1 MRTRWP
7 AVSLAFAI
15 IVAAPGLRSAAWAE
29 TLVETNVDS
38 RLNLQFRVAEAAL
51 KSWVPAP
58 WQINPATSGAAK
70 DANLTVVL
78 LQRLLVLGADG
89 KPTAGPTH
97 RTVALVVPAKN
108 TQTDESAPMVIRVF
122 TADPQGV
129 PGPYK
134 NSVRAS
140 VRRDLTLK
148 GEGNEPGAGSEHWQM
163 QTDGG
168 SIEVQLAYQRG
179 VPSRSKAE
187 SKVYSAVEPTFFRL
201 YRVDQGMD
209 VVKSVPAGIDR
220 VQSYRFRSTVTE
232 LARLFDGSE
241 QLIAVSVIP
250 WYVREVRL
258 P

>member
-1 MRTRWP
+1 
-7 AVSLAFAI
+7 VSVALTI
-15 IVAAPGLRSAAWAE
+15 IVTAIVTAPGLRPAAWAE

-58 WQINPATSGAAK
+58 WQINPATSGPGK

-78 LQRLLVLGADG
+78 LQRLLVLDPDG
-89 KPTAGPTH
+89 KPTPGATH

-108 TQTDESAPMVIRVF
+108 PQTNESAPVVIRVY

-134 NSVRAS
+134 NSVKAS
-140 VRRDLTLK
+140 VRREFTLR
-148 GEGNEPGAGSEHWQM
+148 GDGNEPGAGNEQWQM
-163 QTDGG
+163 QTNGG
-168 SIEVQLAYQRG
+168 SIEVQVAYQRG
-179 VPSRSKAE
+179 VPSRSKGE

-201 YRVDQGMD
+201 YRVDQGVD

-220 VQSYRFRSTVTE
+220 LQSYRFRSTVTE

-241 QLIAVSVIP
+241 QLIAASVIP

>member
-1 MRTRWP
+1 MRTRWL
-7 AVSLAFAI
+7 AVSIALTL
-15 IVAAPGLRSAAWAE
+15 IVAAPGLRPAAWAE

-51 KSWVPAP
+51 KSWVPTP
-58 WQINPATSGAAK
+58 WQINPAASGPGK

-78 LQRLLVLGADG
+78 LQRLLVLDPDG
-89 KPTAGPTH
+89 KPTPGATH
-97 RTVALVVPAKN
+97 RTVAVVVPAKN
-108 TQTDESAPMVIRVF
+108 TQTDESAPVVIRVF

-134 NSVRAS
+134 NSVKAS
-140 VRRDLTLK
+140 VRRELSLK
-148 GEGNEPGAGSEHWQM
+148 GDGNEPGAGSEHWQM
-163 QTDGG
+163 QTNGG

-179 VPSRSKAE
+179 VPSRSKGE

-201 YRVDQGMD
+201 YRVDQGVD

-220 VQSYRFRSTVTE
+220 VQKYRFRSTVTE

-241 QLIAVSVIP
+241 QLVAISVIP
-250 WYVREVRL
+250 WYFREVRL

>member
-1 MRTRWP
+1 MRTRWL
-7 AVSLAFAI
+7 AVSIALTI
-15 IVAAPGLRSAAWAE
+15 IVAAPGLRPAAWAE
-29 TLVETNVDS
+29 TLVETNVDT

-58 WQINPATSGAAK
+58 WQINPAASGPGK
-70 DANLTVVL
+70 DANLSVVL
-78 LQRLLVLGADG
+78 LQRLLVLGPDG
-89 KPTAGPTH
+89 KPTPGATH

-108 TQTDESAPMVIRVF
+108 TQTDESAPVVIRVF

-134 NSVRAS
+134 NSVKAS
-140 VRRDLTLK
+140 VRRELTLK
-148 GEGNEPGAGSEHWQM
+148 GDGNEPGAGSEQWQM
-163 QTDGG
+163 QTTGG
-168 SIEVQLAYQRG
+168 SIEVQIAYQRG
-179 VPSRSKAE
+179 VPSRSNAE

-201 YRVDQGMD
+201 YRVDQGVD

-241 QLIAVSVIP
+241 QLIAAAVIP
-250 WYVREVRL
+250 WYVREVKL